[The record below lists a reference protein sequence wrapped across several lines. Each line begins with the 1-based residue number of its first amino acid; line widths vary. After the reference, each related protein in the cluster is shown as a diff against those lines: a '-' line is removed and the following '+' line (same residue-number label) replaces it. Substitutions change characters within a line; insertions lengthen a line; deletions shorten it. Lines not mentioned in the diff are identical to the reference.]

1 MEKDRSEYH
10 KEWYNKN
17 RERILEQQRNNW
29 KEHYE
34 KSKGRK
40 RAVILE
46 HQEHISNYKKDKGC
60 SICGYK
66 EYPEIL
72 QFHHNDRK
80 QKSFT
85 IGKRFGKNI
94 EVIKREMEKCILL
107 CPNCHA
113 WLHFKEEQE
122 KVTP

>member
-1 MEKDRSEYH
+1 MRVKARTRAIRYSQS
-10 KEWYNKN
+10 
-17 RERILEQQRNNW
+17 I
-29 KEHYE
+29 
-34 KSKGRK
+34 KGKAKIKAYSQKPEVKTRK
-40 RAVILE
+40 RKVILE
-46 HQEHISNYKKDKGC
+46 HQEHILIYKKDKGC

-72 QFHHNDRK
+72 QFHHKDRK

-85 IGKRFGKNI
+85 IGKKFGKNI

-122 KVTP
+122 KVT